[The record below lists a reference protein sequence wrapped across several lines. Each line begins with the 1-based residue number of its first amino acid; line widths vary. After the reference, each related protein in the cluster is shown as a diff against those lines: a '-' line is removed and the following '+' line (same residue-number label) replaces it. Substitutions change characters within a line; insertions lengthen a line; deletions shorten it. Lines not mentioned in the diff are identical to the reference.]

1 MILVLGATGTVG
13 RPVVEELVEQG
24 HRVRALSRAPERAGL
39 PGKVEVLRGSAADE
53 ASVAAALEGVR
64 SVFVILSGD
73 VAEQAAAFA
82 EAVTG
87 ADPGRRSRL
96 EHIVLL
102 SSASVLHPLEHGI
115 AADHRRAEESV
126 RGIGV
131 PWTFLRPGPF
141 HSNSTWWA
149 QGIRETGVARC
160 LIGNQ
165 PGAPIDESD
174 IAAAA
179 VTVLTGEGHGGR
191 SYELTGPEVIT
202 SAEQVTAIGAVLG
215 RDLGF
220 EVAPPGQVVDTFTSI
235 TGDREAAVTN
245 VRALHSPQVPW
256 ARAKD
261 TVERLTGRPPRTFQE
276 WARDNADLF
285 R

>member
-13 RPVVEELVEQG
+13 RPAVEELVEQG
-24 HRVRALSRAPERAGL
+24 RRVRALSRAPERANL
-39 PGKVEVLRGSAADE
+39 PEKAEVLQGSVSDG
-53 ASVAAALEGVR
+53 ASVVAALEGVR
-64 SVFVILSGD
+64 SVFAILSGN
-73 VAEQAAAFA
+73 VAGQATALA
-82 EAVTG
+82 EAVAG
-87 ADPGRRSRL
+87 AAPVREGRL
-96 EHIVLL
+96 EHLVLL

-115 AADHRRAEESV
+115 AADHRRAEEAV
-126 RGIGV
+126 RAVGV

-149 QGIRETGVARC
+149 EGIRETGVARC

-179 VTVLTGEGHGGR
+179 VAVLTEEGHEGR
-191 SYELTGPEVIT
+191 AYELTGPEVIT
-202 SAEQVTAIGAVLG
+202 SAEQVRVIGTVLG

-220 EVAPPGQVVDTFTSI
+220 EVAPPEHVVDVFTAI

-256 ARAKD
+256 AQAKD
-261 TVERLTGRPPRTFQE
+261 TVERLTGRPPRPFRE

>member
-24 HRVRALSRAPERAGL
+24 HRVRALSRTPEHAGL
-39 PGKVEVLRGSAADE
+39 PEKVEVLQGSVSEGAR
-53 ASVAAALEGVR
+53 VVAALEGVR

-73 VAEQAAAFA
+73 VAGQAAALA
-82 EAVTG
+82 EAVAG
-87 ADPGRRSRL
+87 SAPVREGCL

-115 AADHRRAEESV
+115 ADDHRRAEEAV
-126 RGIGV
+126 RDIGV

-149 QGIRETGVARC
+149 EGIRETGVARC

-202 SAEQVTAIGAVLG
+202 SAEQVAVIGDVLD

-220 EVAPPGQVVDTFTSI
+220 EVAPPERVVDVFTSI
-235 TGDREAAVTN
+235 TGDREAAITN

-256 ARAKD
+256 AQAKD
-261 TVERLTGRPPRTFQE
+261 TVERLTGRPPRAFRE
-276 WARDNADLF
+276 WVRDNAGLF